1 MQPAASN
8 ADCRKPLPLFRP
20 EALAAR
26 QNLNGGVLRI
36 RAFSLRFLASL
47 AAAVGELLL
56 AWASFIRYVPTT
68 QIAGAVSDNASP
80 DSLEIEAVFYVPVKW
95 TRSIQPGSRL
105 ALHCSRCSHPVS
117 LIGIVA
123 GVSPAAGTAAR
134 ETPTNLARPEPLCE
148 VTVAL
153 STQNSHLK
161 GPDRLQA
168 GTTLEAEFPLEPRP
182 LLQWLIGTSAT

>member
-1 MQPAASN
+1 MQPPASN
-8 ADCRKPLPLFRP
+8 ADCREPLPLFRP

-26 QNLNGGVLRI
+26 QNLNGSVLTI

-47 AAAVGELLL
+47 AAAVGVLLL
-56 AWASFIRYVPTT
+56 ACAAFTSCVPTT
-68 QIAGAVSDNASP
+68 QVAGAVSDIHSP
-80 DSLEIEAVFYVPVKW
+80 DSTQIQAVFYVPVKL

-105 ALHCSRCSHPVS
+105 ALHCSRCSHSVS
-117 LIGIVA
+117 LSGTVA
-123 GVSPAAGTAAR
+123 GVSPATGPAAR
-134 ETPTNLARPEPLCE
+134 DASTNLARPEPLCM

-161 GPDRLQA
+161 GQDRLQA

-182 LLQWLIGTSAT
+182 LLQWLIGTLAT